1 MTSQRICAVP
11 IMQLADRSLTAIA
24 KLAPE
29 AAMGEALSV
38 HYSGGSSMPEDVADW
53 LRENGI
59 IE

>member
-24 KLAPE
+24 KLALE

-38 HYSGGSSMPEDVADW
+38 HYSGSSMPEDVADW